1 MSSHT
6 NLVTCLGLTHGR
18 EGIMM
23 SQWSDRQLAL
33 LARRRMG
40 FTGAEVKKMQE
51 EIGVRRILQ
60 DDGSDLLALGAHKH
74 PLQ

>member
-1 MSSHT
+1 
-6 NLVTCLGLTHGR
+6 
-18 EGIMM
+18 M